1 MQFRKIIFP
10 LVVAGASTVA
20 ATLPSQAAVITYTD
34 RNAFLA
40 ALSSSSTDNYSDL
53 TTGFIASPLSRTIPD
68 YNYNAIA
75 ATGSQANGLYSDFLS
90 GLQVL
95 TTNNNNAALALSF
108 TSGSPTAVGGYFFNT
123 DNANAVN
130 GLIAVT
136 VNPGAV
142 QQSVVT
148 NSSTNFFGWI
158 DDSGTPF
165 TSLVIQP
172 AGPGTYAAVDD
183 LILG

>member
-1 MQFRKIIFP
+1 
-10 LVVAGASTVA
+10 
-20 ATLPSQAAVITYTD
+20 
-34 RNAFLA
+34 
-40 ALSSSSTDNYSDL
+40 
-53 TTGFIASPLSRTIPD
+53 
-68 YNYNAIA
+68 
-75 ATGSQANGLYSDFLS
+75 LYSDFLS

-95 TTNNNNAALALSF
+95 TTNNNNAGLALSF

-183 LILG
+183 LILGQAAPPSPAQVPGPLPVMGAAAAFSISRRLRSRIAAARPRA